1 MTDENDNFD
10 VSRWVDDRDLAVC
23 PQCGE
28 LRLTPPSPAT
38 PGHRVCLNCGVL
50 TEPEL

>member
-1 MTDENDNFD
+1 MTDENDTFD
-10 VSRWVDDRDLAVC
+10 VSRWFDDRDLSVC

-38 PGHRVCLNCGVL
+38 PDRVCLTCGVL
-50 TEPEL
+50 PEPEA